1 MIKKLCAIV
10 ALALIISCSLDHS
23 NPLDP
28 ENSGIEAP
36 SEVTGI
42 QVSFSAPNHVSIS
55 WNPKTYVDGYFL
67 YRSFSEDGLYD
78 LFVDLENS
86 ISSYSDETISQN
98 YKIWYKV
105 SAYIFI
111 DEEENDYLEGYR
123 SAPKTWNN

>member
-1 MIKKLCAIV
+1 MILS
-10 ALALIISCSLDHS
+10 LIISCSLEHS

-36 SEVTGI
+36 SEITGI

-55 WNPKTYVDGYFL
+55 WNSKQNIHGYFL

-78 LFVDLENS
+78 LFVDLDNS

-98 YKIWYKV
+98 YKIWYKI

-111 DEEENDYLEGYR
+111 DEDENDFLEGIR
-123 SAPKTWNN
+123 SAPKTWYN